1 MTIGIRDTRKIDAK
15 YNMTSQDVHNQAVF
29 DDSIGI
35 SPNLSMDTES
45 LFSLLLA
52 DISNYHI
59 GP

>member
-35 SPNLSMDTES
+35 FPEFID
-45 LFSLLLA
+45 
-52 DISNYHI
+52 
-59 GP
+59 G